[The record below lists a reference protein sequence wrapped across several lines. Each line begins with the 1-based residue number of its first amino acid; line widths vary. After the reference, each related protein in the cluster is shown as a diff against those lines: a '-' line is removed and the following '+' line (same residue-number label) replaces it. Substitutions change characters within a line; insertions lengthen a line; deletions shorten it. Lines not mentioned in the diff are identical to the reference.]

1 MESKGPIMKEKS
13 IMVFHGGILICFAI
27 SIIYLRN
34 WALLFLL
41 VLLLAGF
48 YFLWRRRQKE
58 YQRELEEI
66 SRCLD
71 DLLEKKDIS
80 NCSFQKDTLT
90 DKILWQL
97 QRVQKMYEGITDLAE
112 SERDGI
118 KKLLAE
124 IAHQLRTP
132 LSNMEIYLALLEDK
146 SIGDTEKETYIQA
159 VEQSEKKLHF
169 LIEKFIVAARLENQ
183 IIQIHKCDTN
193 LKETVAQAIFQVQKK
208 AQEKKINI
216 ILQGEDG
223 DKKVLHDR
231 NWLCEAI
238 YNLLDNSIKYSP
250 AHTDILVTLTSNEM
264 FSEICIEDNGTGI
277 AEGEESKIFQLY
289 YRGSN
294 ISNQEGYGMGL
305 FIARE
310 IVQKHDGFMKVKRKD
325 SGLKMSIVLPKAGT

>member
-1 MESKGPIMKEKS
+1 MMKRS
-13 IMVFHGGILICFAI
+13 IVGINAVVIVCFAI
-27 SIIYLRN
+27 ILVYQADWI
-34 WALLFLL
+34 LLFLFA
-41 VLLLAGF
+41 LLLAGL
-48 YFLWRRRQKE
+48 YLLWAVQQKE
-58 YQRELEEI
+58 YQGELGEI
-66 SRCLD
+66 SMWLD

-80 NCSFQKDTLT
+80 CSSVQKDTLT
-90 DKILWQL
+90 AKILSQL
-97 QRVQKMYEGITDLAE
+97 QRVQEMYDGITALVE

-132 LSNMEIYLALLEDK
+132 LSNMETYLALLEDN
-146 SIGDTEKETYIQA
+146 STGDREKETYIRA
-159 VEQSEKKLHF
+159 VQRSENKLHF

-183 IIQIHKCDTN
+183 IIQIHKFDSN
-193 LKETVAQAIFQVQKK
+193 LKETAAQAVFQVRKK
-208 AQEKKINI
+208 AEEKNINI
-216 ILQGEDG
+216 VIQGEDT

-238 YNLLDNSIKYSP
+238 YNLLDNSIKYFPVS
-250 AHTDILVTLTSNEM
+250 TNITVTLISNEM
-264 FSEICIEDNGTGI
+264 FSEIRIEDNGTGI
-277 AEGEESKIFQLY
+277 EKGEENKIFQLY

-325 SGLKMSIVLPKAGT
+325 SGLIMSIVLPKAGT

>member
-1 MESKGPIMKEKS
+1 MMKRS
-13 IMVFHGGILICFAI
+13 IAGINAVVIVCFAI
-27 SIIYLRN
+27 ILVYQADWI
-34 WALLFLL
+34 LLFLF
-41 VLLLAGF
+41 VLLLAGL
-48 YFLWRRRQKE
+48 YLLWAVQQKE
-58 YQRELEEI
+58 YQGELGEI
-66 SRCLD
+66 SMWLD

-80 NCSFQKDTLT
+80 CSSVQKDTLT
-90 DKILWQL
+90 AKILSQL
-97 QRVQKMYEGITDLAE
+97 QRVQEMYDGITALVE

-132 LSNMEIYLALLEDK
+132 LSNMETYLALLEDN
-146 SIGDTEKETYIQA
+146 STGDREKETYIQA
-159 VEQSEKKLHF
+159 VQRSENKLHF

-183 IIQIHKCDTN
+183 IIQIHKFDSN
-193 LKETVAQAIFQVQKK
+193 LKETAAQAVFQVRKK
-208 AQEKKINI
+208 AEEKNINI
-216 ILQGEDG
+216 VIQGEDT

-250 AHTDILVTLTSNEM
+250 VSTDIIVTLISNEM
-264 FSEICIEDNGTGI
+264 FSEIRIEDNGTGI
-277 AEGEESKIFQLY
+277 EKGEENKIFQIY

-325 SGLKMSIVLPKAGT
+325 SGLIMSIVLPKAGT